1 MNTVEPP
8 TAPGHM
14 HMHRIAIALSEEDLA
29 RLAFVQAFCRRPI
42 ASVDGGTIPGIEPSA
57 GDILRGAL
65 YELAHT
71 VERHTGRLPINA
83 TSDTHPH
90 SV

>member
-14 HMHRIAIALSEEDLA
+14 RTITITLSEEDLA
-29 RLAFVQAFCRRPI
+29 RLELVQAYYRRPI
-42 ASVDGGTIPGIEPSA
+42 ASVDGGTLPGIEPSA
-57 GDILRGAL
+57 GDILRAAL
-65 YELAHT
+65 YELANT

-83 TSDTHPH
+83 TPDSPPH
-90 SV
+90 SL

>member
-14 HMHRIAIALSEEDLA
+14 HTITVTLSEEDLA
-29 RLAFVQAFCRRPI
+29 RLAFVQACYRRPI

-65 YELAHT
+65 YELADA
-71 VERHTGRLPINA
+71 VQRHTARLPINA
-83 TSDTHPH
+83 TSDSHPH
-90 SV
+90 SL